1 MKHVLLLLASLALTA
16 CGAIDV
22 NDYSAT
28 QPRLD
33 LKAFFS
39 GELRAYGMLQDRS
52 GRMTRRFTATI
63 QGSWQGENGT
73 LEETFE
79 FDDGERQDRTWKLV
93 HEGGGRYRGTAG
105 DVIGT
110 AQGNVSGSVFH
121 WQYALD
127 VPWRESSIAVNL
139 DDWLYL
145 VDERHLINRTTLT
158 KFGFRVGELTLV
170 IEKL

>member
-1 MKHVLLLLASLALTA
+1 MKNFLLVLASLAITA

-28 QPRLD
+28 QPRLE
-33 LKAFFS
+33 LSEFFT

-52 GRMTRRFTATI
+52 GRMTRRFTATLH
-63 QGSWQGENGT
+63 GSWQGENGT
-73 LEETFE
+73 LEETFT
-79 FDDGERQDRTWKLV
+79 FDDGEQQDRTWQLV

-110 AQGNVSGSVFH
+110 AYGSTSGSVFH
-121 WQYALD
+121 WEYTLD
-127 VPWRESSIAVNL
+127 VPWRDSTIAVRL

-158 KFGFRVGELTLV
+158 KFGFKVGELTLV

>member
-1 MKHVLLLLASLALTA
+1 MKRLLLILASLALTA

-22 NDYSAT
+22 NDYSVT

-33 LKAFFS
+33 LKEFFS

-52 GRMTRRFTATI
+52 GRMTRRFTASI
-63 QGSWQGENGT
+63 LASWEGETGT
-73 LEETFE
+73 LEETFT
-79 FDDGERQDRTWKLV
+79 FDDGERQDRIWRLV
-93 HEGGGRYRGTAG
+93 HEGEGRYRGTAD

-110 AQGNVSGSVFH
+110 AHGKVIGSVFH
-121 WQYALD
+121 WQYTLD
-127 VPWRESSIAVNL
+127 VPWRKSSIAVNL
-139 DDWLYL
+139 DDWLFL

-170 IEKL
+170 IEKR